1 MIQYNV
7 SKLIQSTPEIKR
19 VCPGII
25 LDSSI
30 GEGATEY
37 RNVTLLHSLQVKMTI
52 NLVDIAKYANWAGL
66 FTLASNVLSS

>member
-37 RNVTLLHSLQVKMTI
+37 RNVTLLHSF
-52 NLVDIAKYANWAGL
+52 AGE
-66 FTLASNVLSS
+66 NDY